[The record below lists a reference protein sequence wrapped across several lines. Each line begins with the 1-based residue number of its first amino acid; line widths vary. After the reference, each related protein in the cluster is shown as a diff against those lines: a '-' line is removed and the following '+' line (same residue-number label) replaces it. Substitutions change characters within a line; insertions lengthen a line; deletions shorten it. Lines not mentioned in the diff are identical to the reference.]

1 MDEQRVMLQKLRTY
15 LEMIRFP
22 HTVFA
27 LPFALM
33 GAVLAAG
40 GIPSRGK
47 LLWILVAMVGAR
59 SGAMGMNRYA
69 DRHLDRL
76 NPRTQDRALPQGR
89 ISRGEALVF
98 VACSYGLFLLAT
110 WMLSWLCFVLAP
122 LAILII
128 SGYSYTKRFT
138 SLSHLVLGL
147 SLALAPLGAWIAVA
161 GHIALPAVVLGGAV
175 VFWVAGFDILYALM
189 DIDVDRRSGLF
200 SIPVRLGV
208 DGGIVI
214 ARLFH
219 ALTIVCLGLLIPL
232 LKLGSIYTT
241 GLLLASTLLVYEQWL
256 LHRHGLAKLN
266 VAFFNV
272 NGALSIG
279 MFLFTLGDVLL
290 G

>member
-1 MDEQRVMLQKLRTY
+1 MLRKVRTY

-40 GIPSRGK
+40 GIPPRDK

-59 SGAMGMNRYA
+59 SGAMGMNRFA
-69 DRHLDRL
+69 DRELDRL
-76 NPRTQDRALPQGR
+76 NPRTLDRALPEGR
-89 ISRGEALVF
+89 ISPGEALAF
-98 VACSYGLFLLAT
+98 VGGSFGLFLLAA
-110 WMLSWLCFVLAP
+110 WMLNPLCFALSP

-138 SLSHLVLGL
+138 SLSHLILGL
-147 SLALAPLGAWIAVA
+147 SLAFAPIGAWIAVT
-161 GHIALPAVVLGGAV
+161 GRVALPAVVLGGAV

-189 DIDVDRRSGLF
+189 DIEFDRRSGLF
-200 SIPVRLGV
+200 SIPARFGV
-208 DGGIVI
+208 DGGILI

-219 ALTIVCLGLLIPL
+219 ALTAACLGFLIPL
-232 LKLGSIYTT
+232 LHLGPVYAV
-241 GLLLASTLLVYEQWL
+241 GLLLAMALLLYEHWL
-256 LHRHGLAKLN
+256 LHRHGLAKLD

-279 MFLFTLGDVLL
+279 LFLFTLGDLLL

>member
-1 MDEQRVMLQKLRTY
+1 
-15 LEMIRFP
+15 
-22 HTVFA
+22 
-27 LPFALM
+27 
-33 GAVLAAG
+33 
-40 GIPSRGK
+40 
-47 LLWILVAMVGAR
+47 
-59 SGAMGMNRYA
+59 MGMNRYA

-89 ISRGEALVF
+89 ISGGKALVF
-98 VACSYGLFLLAT
+98 VAGSYGLFLLAT
-110 WMLSWLCFVLAP
+110 WMLSWLCFALSP

-147 SLALAPLGAWIAVA
+147 SLALAPLGAWIAIA

-219 ALTIVCLGLLIPL
+219 ALTIVFLGFLIPL
-232 LKLGSIYTT
+232 LKLGSVYTV

-279 MFLFTLGDVLL
+279 MFLFTLGDLLL

>member
-1 MDEQRVMLQKLRTY
+1 MFRKLRTY

-40 GIPSRGK
+40 GIPPHDK

-59 SGAMGMNRYA
+59 SGAMGMNRIA
-69 DRHLDRL
+69 DRELDRL

-89 ISRGEALVF
+89 ISPGEALAF
-98 VACSYGLFLLAT
+98 VGGSFGIFLLAA
-110 WMLSWLCFVLAP
+110 WMLNPLCLALAP

-138 SLSHLVLGL
+138 ALAHLILGL
-147 SLALAPLGAWIAVA
+147 SLAFAPIGAWIAVT
-161 GHIALPAVVLGGAV
+161 GRVALPAIVLGGAV
-175 VFWVAGFDILYALM
+175 VFWVAGFDILYALT
-189 DIDVDRRSGLF
+189 DIEFDRRSGLF
-200 SIPVRLGV
+200 SIPARLGLE
-208 DGGIVI
+208 GGIAL

-219 ALTIVCLGLLIPL
+219 ALTAICLGLMIPL
-232 LKLGSIYTT
+232 LRLGTVYAV
-241 GLLLASTLLVYEQWL
+241 GLLLAAALLLYEHWL
-256 LHRHGLAKLN
+256 LHRHGIAKLD

-279 MFLFTLGDVLL
+279 LFLFTLGDLLL
-290 G
+290 GSP